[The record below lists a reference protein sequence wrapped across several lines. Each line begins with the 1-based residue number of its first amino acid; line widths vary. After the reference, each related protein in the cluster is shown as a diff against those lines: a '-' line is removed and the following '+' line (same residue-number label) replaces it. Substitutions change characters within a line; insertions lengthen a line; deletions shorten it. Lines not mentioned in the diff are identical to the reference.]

1 MTTEY
6 PYIVADIG
14 GTNARFGLV
23 SSRSANSNYNIEAQ
37 LTFPSGDFQNIDDA
51 TFHYMNEIS
60 ESKLSGACLAIAGP
74 VNGDKIRLTNLDWD
88 FSRSAVEKS
97 LNLNHLKIINDFAAH
112 AFATPF
118 VDKKSLINLNPGVDS
133 ENLPLAVLG
142 PGTGFGMA
150 GLIFSQGKWNVL
162 PTEGGHITLASKN
175 PLQSEIVSQLNK
187 EFDHVSVETVFSGP
201 GLANLYRALTAVED
215 NGMDPLTAPDIVR
228 LALTDSSSASYRTLL
243 LFCNWLGQV
252 TGDLALTLGANG
264 GVYLGGGILMRF
276 SDFLQSSDFM
286 KEFVNKG
293 QLRTILE
300 DIPVNLVTEGNSALL
315 GAAAYFDQQ

>member
-1 MTTEY
+1 M
-6 PYIVADIG
+6 
-14 GTNARFGLV
+14 
-23 SSRSANSNYNIEAQ
+23 
-37 LTFPSGDFQNIDDA
+37 
-51 TFHYMNEIS
+51 
-60 ESKLSGACLAIAGP
+60 
-74 VNGDKIRLTNLDWD
+74 
-88 FSRSAVEKS
+88 
-97 LNLNHLKIINDFAAH
+97 
-112 AFATPF
+112 
-118 VDKKSLINLNPGVDS
+118 
-133 ENLPLAVLG
+133 
-142 PGTGFGMA
+142 
-150 GLIFSQGKWNVL
+150 L

>member
-150 GLIFSQGKWNVL
+150 GLIFSQGKW
-162 PTEGGHITLASKN
+162 KCY
-175 PLQSEIVSQLNK
+175 QQK
-187 EFDHVSVETVFSGP
+187 
-201 GLANLYRALTAVED
+201 AV
-215 NGMDPLTAPDIVR
+215 I
-228 LALTDSSSASYRTLL
+228 
-243 LFCNWLGQV
+243 
-252 TGDLALTLGANG
+252 
-264 GVYLGGGILMRF
+264 
-276 SDFLQSSDFM
+276 
-286 KEFVNKG
+286 
-293 QLRTILE
+293 
-300 DIPVNLVTEGNSALL
+300 
-315 GAAAYFDQQ
+315 